1 MIYVT
6 ERAKQELKRL
16 LVDHVDWPGAR
27 LRLMDRGNGRLGL
40 GVDIEAPDDE
50 IIEYEG
56 TKLLLID
63 PGLATD
69 LRDITLDVDD
79 TPDGPELVI
88 SEEIVKQSVISGTEN
103 WVPLPPASYSK
114 N

>member
-1 MIYVT
+1 MINIT
-6 ERAKQELKRL
+6 ERAKQELTKL
-16 LVDHVDWPGAR
+16 LAKKVDWPGAR
-27 LRLMDRGNGRLGL
+27 LRLIDRGQGKLGL
-40 GVDIEAPDDE
+40 GIDIEAPDDHV
-50 IIEYEG
+50 IEYEG

-63 PGLATD
+63 PCLATS
-69 LRDITLDVDD
+69 LRHITLDVDD

-88 SEEIVKQSVISGTEN
+88 TEEIVKESVVSGTEN